1 MYTKVTNDTPT
12 ACVAVIRNQNHDSS
26 RYLNTGSQVS
36 NYYAFCHLMAQFIE
50 DYGLPTDY
58 RLTLMHN
65 GVNIAQ
71 GAAKR
76 LQNVAR

>member
-1 MYTKVTNDTPT
+1 MNTKVSIESPS
-12 ACVAVIRNQNHDSS
+12 ACVAVIRNENHDYS
-26 RYLNTGSQVS
+26 RYINKGSQVS
-36 NYYAFCHLMAQFIE
+36 NYYTFCHLMAQFIE

-76 LQNVAR
+76 LHSDAH